1 MQTLHFS
8 QMSGNKHN
16 QRTMSSVK
24 ITNLLIVMLLLVKR
38 GQGSSIDMSTND
50 LNVAITVQQS
60 IANILDEYIVKSHLN
75 LSSRTP
81 QEDLKYLKSYVTNFQ
96 ALTKDILEE
105 GFDDPIHAYLLLRH
119 MTVDY
124 EKITSRVTS
133 SESKDLLKN
142 LTMFYMKD
150 GYPTGKDMEAAALSL
165 VRLQTVYDLPTDSL
179 LAKNISDDRTLTGE
193 LGSQA
198 VLMMNLKLA
207 HNWFGEGLTLL
218 NSSQYDHDVSEETKN
233 AVISQY
239 EAIDNILSYG
249 NMFEGLLTGA
259 VRNAPTYLLDM
270 VNFIPGLP
278 NNFFQKMKGLFSF
291 LLNLLQFS
299 LSNIQLCIKFYGAIC
314 RIIKFHMHS
323 LFFNVFSLQDP
334 KYSKEL
340 ICAYVRGSHPRFILS
355 PNKVEILSFDPIV
368 AMYHDIV
375 TEKEMNYLKSVS
387 KDKLIEPKTKSS
399 KDLEEMLTF
408 ARTGKMAFL
417 SEDSDFQLQGLSDR
431 IADVVNYGI
440 GGHYEVHCD
449 YFSFNKRDM
458 SFPGGDRLAT
468 MLFYLN
474 DVKAGGYTV
483 FPVLKIGVQPKKGS
497 ALFWYNLKKS
507 GDGDPQTVHAACPIL
522 SGTKWSKYYLFCFVF
537 LFIYLLFFL
546 NFTALYSQWV
556 YGKLEAVSI

>member
-179 LAKNISDDRTLTGE
+179 LAKNISDDRTLTASDCFR

-278 NNFFQKMKGLFSF
+278 NNFFQKMKEW
-291 LLNLLQFS
+291 
-299 LSNIQLCIKFYGAIC
+299 
-314 RIIKFHMHS
+314 R
-323 LFFNVFSLQDP
+323 FFNVFSLQDP

-522 SGTKWSKYYLFCFVF
+522 SGTKW
-537 LFIYLLFFL
+537 
-546 NFTALYSQWV
+546 NYS
-556 YGKLEAVSI
+556 

>member
-179 LAKNISDDRTLTGE
+179 LAKNISDDRTLTASDCFR

-270 VNFIPGLP
+270 N
-278 NNFFQKMKGLFSF
+278 KKEW
-291 LLNLLQFS
+291 
-299 LSNIQLCIKFYGAIC
+299 
-314 RIIKFHMHS
+314 R
-323 LFFNVFSLQDP
+323 FFNVFSLQDP

-522 SGTKWSKYYLFCFVF
+522 SGTKWSNQESVYLAGAA
-537 LFIYLLFFL
+537 LHL
-546 NFTALYSQWV
+546 NLPPDS
-556 YGKLEAVSI
+556 

>member
-179 LAKNISDDRTLTGE
+179 LAKNISDDRTLTASDCFR

-249 NMFEGLLTGA
+249 NMFVKVSRIRRSKKLLAESIIWKLLILMGEEGA

-278 NNFFQKMKGLFSF
+278 NNFFQKMKASVPGESHEAY
-291 LLNLLQFS
+291 S
-299 LSNIQLCIKFYGAIC
+299 EEYKELCQGKI
-314 RIIKFHMHS
+314 
-323 LFFNVFSLQDP
+323 LTDP

-522 SGTKWSKYYLFCFVF
+522 SGTKWSNQESVYLAGAA
-537 LFIYLLFFL
+537 LHL
-546 NFTALYSQWV
+546 NLPPDS
-556 YGKLEAVSI
+556 

>member
-179 LAKNISDDRTLTGE
+179 LAKNISDDRTLTASDCFR

-278 NNFFQKMKGLFSF
+278 NNFFQKMKASVPGESHEAY
-291 LLNLLQFS
+291 S
-299 LSNIQLCIKFYGAIC
+299 EEYKELCQGKI
-314 RIIKFHMHS
+314 
-323 LFFNVFSLQDP
+323 LTDP

>member
-278 NNFFQKMKGLFSF
+278 NNFFQKMKGTLSGKNSDGEYET
-291 LLNLLQFS
+291 LNFFILKNQ
-299 LSNIQLCIKFYGAIC
+299 NKKEW
-314 RIIKFHMHS
+314 R
-323 LFFNVFSLQDP
+323 FFNVFSLQDP

-431 IADVVNYGI
+431 IAD
-440 GGHYEVHCD
+440 
-449 YFSFNKRDM
+449 RDM

-522 SGTKWSKYYLFCFVF
+522 SGTKW
-537 LFIYLLFFL
+537 
-546 NFTALYSQWV
+546 NYS
-556 YGKLEAVSI
+556 